1 MSYLKVTGTLGLWN
15 ILVVR
20 QTTWWL
26 FAGRRGGWSSD
37 IMVGYVKPAV
47 REKLD
52 TMIIHVGTNDLT
64 KGVNTMRKV
73 RKCVEVTRG
82 LDTTLMVENTEHIEI
97 RFSGIIE
104 RTYKDFGNK
113 IKETNIRL
121 ENYCL
126 GKSLIFVDNSS
137 INK

>member
-1 MSYLKVTGTLGLWN
+1 
-15 ILVVR
+15 
-20 QTTWWL
+20 
-26 FAGRRGGWSSD
+26 
-37 IMVGYVKPAV
+37 MVGYVKPGV

-104 RTYKDFGNK
+104 RTCKDFGNE